1 MSTESSSKNRGQ
13 KISNPWNSADISEEN
28 MQRLDRLANL
38 GTLSAGVAHEIKNG
52 LTPIKTFIELMLQR
66 SEEKELAEVV
76 AKELAR
82 IDSMASQMLKFASPK
97 SASFSNLQVQEVLDH
112 SLRLLQHQISGK
124 MISVKRDFKAKPNAV
139 RADEAQLQQVFMN
152 ILFNALEAMGSNGT
166 LTLSTEV
173 TESGGKK
180 SLQIK
185 IQDTGVG
192 IPAGNLSR
200 LFEPFFTTK
209 KNGTGLGLA
218 ISQRIIH
225 EHQGK
230 IEVKSEVHKGSAFT
244 ISLPTQ

>member
-1 MSTESSSKNRGQ
+1 
-13 KISNPWNSADISEEN
+13 

-180 SLQIK
+180 K
-185 IQDTGVG
+185 
-192 IPAGNLSR
+192 PADKDPGYR
-200 LFEPFFTTK
+200 GGYP
-209 KNGTGLGLA
+209 G
-218 ISQRIIH
+218 
-225 EHQGK
+225 GK
-230 IEVKSEVHKGSAFT
+230 FIT
-244 ISLPTQ
+244 IV